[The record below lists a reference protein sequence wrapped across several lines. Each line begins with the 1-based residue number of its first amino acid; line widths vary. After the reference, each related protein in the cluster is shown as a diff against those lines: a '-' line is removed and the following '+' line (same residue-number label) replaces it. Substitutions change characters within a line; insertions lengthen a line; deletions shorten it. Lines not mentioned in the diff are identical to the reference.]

1 MINSSRLSIQFWGF
15 TRILFFYGGFIMLK
29 KFSTKASSFL
39 IAVMMI
45 VATFS
50 TTVEAAKPSGGG
62 GKNTAP
68 VITPVGPVPTLTEDT
83 TTAGEITL
91 SATDKEGNP
100 ITWSIVSATL
110 GTATLQPPSST
121 TPGTST
127 VKVNYTPF
135 ANKNG
140 TAAVTVQAKDSFA
153 AVSKYTVSITVL
165 AVNDP
170 PVSSTEPSISGTIAE
185 GQTVSA
191 INGVWSDVETSA
203 ASLAFSYQWQ
213 LADDQDGTNAVNTAA
228 TKAYTISSGSSGKYI
243 RVGVKATDTGDGT
256 SPSLTSDIAYSLWV
270 LINPPV
276 PVPEVQY
283 YVALGDSISAGTNN
297 QNLIGTSY
305 RYTNTFSSSLAAI
318 FSGTSYSY
326 KNDSVPGDDTDD
338 LLTKLQ
344 TDSTIRSD
352 VSKATIITI
361 SIGGNNLLSTAS
373 ARGYS
378 EINDTAA
385 NAGVENF
392 ASDLPAI
399 VTLINSLH
407 SADHLPQIYIMDMYN
422 LFHPYERGWVT
433 YSDGKREE
441 VFMNQFIYE
450 NYLSIMQTAIDTVA
464 SQNSKVY
471 RVNTYAAFEN
481 YSGRYAITNTSKV
494 KRNVAFSSITNPE
507 GKYFYSPYLEGTAV
521 YSDKLTR
528 FDIYPFTPILFD
540 YANVDKYRDPHPE
553 QEGHN
558 VLKTAHL
565 SKFKEVNHL
574 N

>member
-1 MINSSRLSIQFWGF
+1 M
-15 TRILFFYGGFIMLK
+15 
-29 KFSTKASSFL
+29 
-39 IAVMMI
+39 

-50 TTVEAAKPSGGG
+50 TTVEAAKPAGGGG

-68 VITPVGPVPTLTEDT
+68 VITLVGTITALTEDT
-83 TTAGEITL
+83 TTAAKITL
-91 SATDKEGNP
+91 SATDKERNP

-121 TPGTST
+121 TAGTST
-127 VKVNYTPF
+127 VEVNYTPF

-140 TAAVTVQAKDSFA
+140 TAAVTVQASDSSSA
-153 AVSKYTVSITVL
+153 ASKYTVSITVKPD
-165 AVNDP
+165 NDP
-170 PVSSTEPSISGTIAE
+170 PVNTTEPSISGTIAE

-191 INGVWSDVETSA
+191 INGIWSDIETSDA
-203 ASLAFSYQWQ
+203 TLVFSYQWQ
-213 LADDQDGTNAVNTAA
+213 LASSNTGTDASDIAGAN
-228 TKAYTISSGSSGKYI
+228 TKAYTVSSGYKDKYI
-243 RVGVKATDTGDGT
+243 SVVVTAKDTGDNGT
-256 SPSLTSDIAYSLWV
+256 PPISTTANSSWF
-270 LINPPV
+270 LISPPV

-297 QNLIGTSY
+297 QNLLGNSY

-338 LLTKLQ
+338 LLSKLQ
-344 TDSTIRSD
+344 TDSTTRSD

-378 EINDTAA
+378 EINEAA
-385 NAGVENF
+385 ATAGVNNF
-392 ASDLPAI
+392 ISDLTAI
-399 VTLINSLH
+399 VEQINSLH
-407 SADHLPQIYIMDMYN
+407 AAGHLPQIYIMDMYN

-433 YSDGKREE
+433 YSDGKRIE
-441 VFMNQFIYE
+441 VFINQFIYA
-450 NYLSIMQTAIDTVA
+450 NYLSKMQDAIDTVT

-471 RVNTYAAFEN
+471 RVNTYEAFEN
-481 YSGRYAITNTSKV
+481 YTDRYAITNTSKV
-494 KRNVAFSSITNPE
+494 KQNASFSSSTNLD
-507 GKYFYSPYLEGTAV
+507 GKYFYSPYIEGTTV

-528 FDIYPFTPILFD
+528 FDIYPFYPILFD
-540 YANVDKYRDPHPE
+540 YANIDKYRDPHPE
-553 QEGHN
+553 EAGHN
-558 VLKTAHL
+558 VLKAVHL
-565 SKFKEVNHL
+565 TKFKEVNGL